1 MVGNDKLATGILVL
15 QKRFDVAR
23 RAYAE
28 NRVLHEMLQDSR
40 LEVAERIDNWWSI
53 AKGNLLADP
62 FGPMAKAGL
71 FQIGLPGTNALDS
84 YRAIAAAEQAIAA
97 KTGLL
102 GLASAFAGRQ
112 MVARF
117 FLAGFANPEQRAAWL
132 PRVAAGEV
140 CAVIAISEP
149 GAGAH
154 PKHLTTSAEPQ
165 RDGYIVRGRKAWV
178 TNGPI
183 ADVFLVLA
191 VAGVEEGRKRY
202 GLFLILKGT
211 KGLSVKPMPALDAL
225 APATHCEL
233 ELDGCEVPATARIG
247 DMPDAYP
254 AMALPFRDVEDTV
267 GTANMSGLLIWLLE
281 SCAMHIEQTDDNALR
296 LGRLAGLVS
305 LVQAASQLAVAA
317 LDSEGPDV
325 PARVIGVRLL
335 ARQIVDDIRELLP
348 QGAPADEAIARA
360 LAAYDLLSSVARE
373 PRTVRQARLGNSLWS
388 AKQ

>member
-1 MVGNDKLATGILVL
+1 M
-15 QKRFDVAR
+15 AR
-23 RAYAE
+23 
-28 NRVLHEMLQDSR
+28 
-40 LEVAERIDNWWSI
+40 
-53 AKGNLLADP
+53 
-62 FGPMAKAGL
+62 AGL
-71 FQIGLPGTNALDS
+71 FQIGLPGMGALDS

-117 FLAGFANPEQRAAWL
+117 FLGGFANQEQRATWL

-140 CAVIAISEP
+140 CSVIAISEP

-154 PKHLTTSAEPQ
+154 PKHLQTSAEPQ
-165 RDGYIVRGRKAWV
+165 GAGYIVRGRKAWV

-191 VAGVEEGRKRY
+191 VTRIEEGRKRY
-202 GLFLILKGT
+202 GLFLIQKGT
-211 KGLSVKPMPALDAL
+211 KGLSVKPMPALEAL

-247 DMPDAYP
+247 DMLDAYP
-254 AMALPFRDVEDTV
+254 AMALPFRDTEDTV
-267 GTANMSGLLIWLLE
+267 GTASMSGLLNWLLE
-281 SCAMHIEQTDDNALR
+281 KCAVRIEQTEDNALR
-296 LGRLAGLVS
+296 LGRLAGLAS

-317 LDSEGPDV
+317 LDGEGPQL
-325 PARVIGVRLL
+325 PARVIGVRLQ
-335 ARQIVDDIRELLP
+335 ARQIVDEIRELLA
-348 QGAPADEAIARA
+348 QDAPADESIVRA

-373 PRTVRQARLGNSLWS
+373 PRKARQARLGNSLWS
-388 AKQ
+388 VNQ

>member
-1 MVGNDKLATGILVL
+1 MP
-15 QKRFDVAR
+15 
-23 RAYAE
+23 
-28 NRVLHEMLQDSR
+28 QDSS
-40 LEVAERIDNWWSI
+40 LEVAGRIDEWWSI

-71 FQIGLPGTNALDS
+71 FEIGLPATGALDS
-84 YRAIAAAEQAIAA
+84 YRAIAAAEQAMAA
-97 KTGLL
+97 RTGLL

-117 FLAGFANPEQRAAWL
+117 FLAGFADEEQRATWL

-140 CAVIAISEP
+140 CASIAISEP

-154 PKHLTTSAEPQ
+154 PKHLTTSAEP
-165 RDGYIVRGRKAWV
+165 RGAGYIVRGRKAWV
-178 TNGPI
+178 TNGPV

-191 VAGVEEGRKRY
+191 VSGIEEGRKRY
-202 GLFLILKGT
+202 GLFLIPKGT

-254 AMALPFRDVEDTV
+254 AMALPFRDIEDTV
-267 GTANMSGLLIWLLE
+267 ATASVSGLLSWLLE
-281 SCAMHIEQTDDNALR
+281 QCAGRIEQNEDNALR

-305 LVQAASQLAVAA
+305 LVDAASRLAVAA
-317 LDSEGPDV
+317 LDGEGPPV

-335 ARQIVDDIRELLP
+335 ARQVVDEIRELLG
-348 QGAPADEAIARA
+348 QGAPADEAIVRA
-360 LAAYDLLSSVARE
+360 LAAYHLLSSVARE
-373 PRTVRQARLGNSLWS
+373 PRKVRQARLGNSLWS
-388 AKQ
+388 VKQ